1 MPVAKTYEKMEI
13 QGEPFIESK
22 RKYVYVITSK
32 GPKKVRWY
40 SDAEYRRMYPQA
52 VVEHNVMDFNGKHVF
67 GFEETGYITLYKG
80 NNVEEWANEDRTN
93 IRYNCTFGFYTPGRL
108 STPNLTNGIEAV
120 QLKWEEVAADEIR
133 MRPHDDVKKIVAT
146 KLGTVSNSEYQ
157 GQENDWITKEV
168 KIREDKAREGYF
180 GEKHTYIMVDTEGN
194 AYLWETSPRNFVRD
208 KAIHLKMKVKAHK
221 EIKGEKVTVVWY
233 CKVI

>member
-13 QGEPFIESK
+13 QGEPFVENK
-22 RKYVYVITSK
+22 RMYVYVLAPK

-40 SDAEYRRMYPQA
+40 SDAEYQRMYPQA

-108 STPNLTNGIEAV
+108 ATPNLTDGIETV

-133 MRPHDDVKKIVAT
+133 MRSHDDVKKIVAT
-146 KLGTVSNSEYQ
+146 KLGTISHSEFQ
-157 GQENDWITKEV
+157 GEENEWITKEV
-168 KIREDKAREGYF
+168 KIRENKVYETQYGD
-180 GEKHTYIMVDTEGN
+180 KHTHIMVDAEGN
-194 AYLWETSPRNFVRD
+194 TYIWETGTKNYPVNETI
-208 KAIHLKMKVKAHK
+208 KLKMKVKAHK
-221 EIKGEKVTVVWY
+221 ETSGEKCTVVWY
-233 CKVI
+233 CKEV

>member
-13 QGEPFIESK
+13 QGEPFVENK
-22 RKYVYVITSK
+22 RMYVYVLAPK

-40 SDAEYRRMYPQA
+40 SDAEYQRMYPQA
-52 VVEHNVMDFNGKHVF
+52 VIEHNVMDFNGKHVF
-67 GFEETGYITLYKG
+67 GFEETGYITIYKG
-80 NNVEEWANEDRTN
+80 SNVEEWANEDRSN

-108 STPNLTNGIEAV
+108 TTPNLTDEIEAV

-133 MRPHDDVKKIVAT
+133 MRTHEEVKKIIAA

-157 GQENDWITKEV
+157 GQENDWLEKEV
-168 KIREDKAREGYF
+168 TIRENKSHEDHF
-180 GEKHTYIMVDTEGN
+180 GEKHTHIMVDTEGN
-194 AYLWETSPRNFVRD
+194 TYVWETGTKNI
-208 KAIHLKMKVKAHK
+208 ACGETIHLKMKVKTHK